1 MLQNVAKLAN
11 VEKLAK
17 VAKVRKCQEIVTK
30 RNVQN
35 ETGKNYFMAKYSS
48 F

>member
-17 VAKVRKCQEIVTK
+17 VAKVRKCQEIVTT

-35 ETGKNYFMAKYSS
+35 ETGKNHFMTKYSN